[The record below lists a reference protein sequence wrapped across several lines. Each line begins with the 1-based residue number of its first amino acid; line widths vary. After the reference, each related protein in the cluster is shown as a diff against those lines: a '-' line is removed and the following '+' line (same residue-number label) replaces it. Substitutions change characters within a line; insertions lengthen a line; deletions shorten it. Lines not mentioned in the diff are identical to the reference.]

1 MCGIIGYVSNENIVK
16 KLINGLENLEYRGYD
31 SSGIALLNN
40 SLEVYKDQG
49 KIENLKKLIPNNI
62 FSTIGI
68 GHTRWATTGIPS
80 KENAHPHLS
89 NNGLF
94 ALVHN
99 GIIEN
104 YQEIKNKYLK
114 KINLKS
120 STDTEIVCN
129 LIEVLFNGN
138 VIDTL
143 LKVKK
148 IIKGSYAFNLLYLKE
163 KRIYFMKNKTPLV
176 IGKNNNEFALA
187 SDALAFKNINQVYFL
202 QDNDLGYIEQN
213 NAYIYQKKEIKFKKI
228 NYLKSNFKN
237 NFSFYMEKEIYEQ
250 ITLIDQL
257 INNYFENDKIKFSQ
271 KIKTLIDNANKI
283 YLVACGSS
291 YYSSLLGKYYFED
304 ILKKEVEVVLAS
316 EALYHFPLIKNNN
329 LFMFVSQSG
338 ETLDVLNVIKL
349 CKNKHIPIIGITNS
363 FNSSITHLCKN
374 ILYIYAGSEKAV
386 ASTKAFLGQSLLFY
400 ILCNYNKNLKKDF
413 LALKKEIKRILL
425 NKKEIESF
433 SLTLK
438 DYKDVFYL
446 GRNIDYYIAL
456 EASLKLK
463 EISYIHAEAF
473 SSGEL
478 KHGTLALI
486 DSNSA
491 VIGLISQNNLSS
503 IVRTNLQEAEVRGGK
518 IFTIAKKNLSKN
530 DTFIFNNLNKYLS
543 CYGELIIV
551 QLIAFYTALHKG
563 YDVDKPR
570 NLAKSVTVE

>member
-40 SLEVYKDQG
+40 SLEIYKDQG

-62 FSTIGI
+62 FATIGI

-176 IGKNNNEFALA
+176 IGKNNNEYALA
-187 SDALAFKNINQVYFL
+187 SDALAFENINQVYFL

-213 NAYIYQKKEIKFKKI
+213 NAYIYHKKEIKFKKI
-228 NYLKSNFKN
+228 NYLK
-237 NFSFYMEKEIYEQ
+237 
-250 ITLIDQL
+250 L
-257 INNYFENDKIKFSQ
+257 
-271 KIKTLIDNANKI
+271 I
-283 YLVACGSS
+283 YLV
-291 YYSSLLGKYYFED
+291 YF
-304 ILKKEVEVVLAS
+304 IL
-316 EALYHFPLIKNNN
+316 
-329 LFMFVSQSG
+329 
-338 ETLDVLNVIKL
+338 
-349 CKNKHIPIIGITNS
+349 
-363 FNSSITHLCKN
+363 
-374 ILYIYAGSEKAV
+374 
-386 ASTKAFLGQSLLFY
+386 
-400 ILCNYNKNLKKDF
+400 
-413 LALKKEIKRILL
+413 
-425 NKKEIESF
+425 
-433 SLTLK
+433 
-438 DYKDVFYL
+438 
-446 GRNIDYYIAL
+446 
-456 EASLKLK
+456 
-463 EISYIHAEAF
+463 
-473 SSGEL
+473 
-478 KHGTLALI
+478 
-486 DSNSA
+486 
-491 VIGLISQNNLSS
+491 
-503 IVRTNLQEAEVRGGK
+503 
-518 IFTIAKKNLSKN
+518 IF
-530 DTFIFNNLNKYLS
+530 
-543 CYGELIIV
+543 
-551 QLIAFYTALHKG
+551 
-563 YDVDKPR
+563 
-570 NLAKSVTVE
+570 

>member
-49 KIENLKKLIPNNI
+49 KIENLKKLIPNNT

-176 IGKNNNEFALA
+176 IGKNNNEYALA
-187 SDALAFKNINQVYFL
+187 SDALAFENINQVYFL

-271 KIKTLIDNANKI
+271 KIKTLIDNASKI
-283 YLVACGSS
+283 YLVACGS
-291 YYSSLLGKYYFED
+291 
-304 ILKKEVEVVLAS
+304 
-316 EALYHFPLIKNNN
+316 
-329 LFMFVSQSG
+329 
-338 ETLDVLNVIKL
+338 
-349 CKNKHIPIIGITNS
+349 
-363 FNSSITHLCKN
+363 
-374 ILYIYAGSEKAV
+374 
-386 ASTKAFLGQSLLFY
+386 
-400 ILCNYNKNLKKDF
+400 
-413 LALKKEIKRILL
+413 
-425 NKKEIESF
+425 
-433 SLTLK
+433 
-438 DYKDVFYL
+438 
-446 GRNIDYYIAL
+446 
-456 EASLKLK
+456 
-463 EISYIHAEAF
+463 
-473 SSGEL
+473 
-478 KHGTLALI
+478 
-486 DSNSA
+486 
-491 VIGLISQNNLSS
+491 
-503 IVRTNLQEAEVRGGK
+503 
-518 IFTIAKKNLSKN
+518 
-530 DTFIFNNLNKYLS
+530 
-543 CYGELIIV
+543 
-551 QLIAFYTALHKG
+551 
-563 YDVDKPR
+563 
-570 NLAKSVTVE
+570 